1 MKKGTIIRYQ
11 LVRYHEV
18 GGDNLFPRPV
28 DYRLLRRATA
38 QKELQKLQSEDFAN
52 GALYG
57 LSRWTFLSDHI
68 PVMKAR
74 HYTIEP

>member
-28 DYRLLRRATA
+28 DYTC
-38 QKELQKLQSEDFAN
+38 FA
-52 GALYG
+52 
-57 LSRWTFLSDHI
+57 
-68 PVMKAR
+68 
-74 HYTIEP
+74 